1 MPRKVKTQRKKPQKR
16 KSPAYA
22 GIESMNRTMQTGMN
36 MIGNVTVASLG
47 VGLAGAVISKI

>member
-1 MPRKVKTQRKKPQKR
+1 MPRKTKTTKKRSQKR
-16 KSPAYA
+16 KSMYS
-22 GIESMNRTMQTGMN
+22 IDSMTRTMETGMN

>member
-1 MPRKVKTQRKKPQKR
+1 M
-16 KSPAYA
+16 YA
-22 GIESMNRTMQTGMN
+22 VDSMTRTMETGMN